1 VFAKSYAKDALL
13 RILTEYFRRTATVIP
28 SSYIICLIMQR
39 CCQDDYAM
47 LLRLCASLLLVA
59 TAAGCSSQLSTS
71 VEHVPSTIPYTSSR
85 TLSAP
90 HVTLASWYGPGFD
103 GRSTSTG
110 EVFDSRR
117 YTAASRAL
125 PLGSYA
131 RVTNLDNG
139 QSVVVRINDRGP
151 FVHGRGIDLSQAAAE
166 RLGFRHDGLAR
177 VEVTRLDATASA
189 IPVEPQ
195 RWKGTAQVRRYYHWR
210 RSHHDHS
217 RHLVRNPFM
226 SWLLEVTR

>member
-1 VFAKSYAKDALL
+1 VAL
-13 RILTEYFRRTATVIP
+13 RFPVP
-28 SSYIICLIMQR
+28 V
-39 CCQDDYAM
+39 
-47 LLRLCASLLLVA
+47 LLAIA
-59 TAAGCSSQLSTS
+59 AAGCSSQLPTS
-71 VEHVPSTIPYTSSR
+71 VERLSSTPPASSR
-85 TLSAP
+85 TVSAP

-103 GRSTSTG
+103 GRNTSTG

-139 QSVVVRINDRGP
+139 QSVVVCINDRGP

-166 RLGFRHDGLAR
+166 RLGFRHEGIAR

-195 RWKGTAQVRRYYHWR
+195 RWKGTARVRRYYHSR
-210 RSHHDHS
+210 RRHHGHS
-217 RHLVRNPFM
+217 RHLVRNPFT
-226 SWLLEVTR
+226 SWLLELTR